1 MSSATP
7 SARAYTGA
15 QKPYVSVI
23 IEGDGAALKD
33 TSHNGSIN
41 NAKHPRFNSKPRESS
56 FFRWWLFEL
65 LASVISIASLISLV
79 LVLRHYSGR
88 GLQELD
94 LPYSLTLNGI
104 VAAIST
110 VNRVALMVP
119 VGAAMS
125 QEAWLWFS
133 RQKGVCRSQ
142 LADLE
147 DSDAA
152 SRGAWGSFLFLC
164 KARRRCA
171 RPSQRCHCQKLTRR

>member
-7 SARAYTGA
+7 PARAYEGA
-15 QKPYVSVI
+15 QKPYVSVN
-23 IEGDGAALKD
+23 IEGDGTALMD
-33 TSHNGSIN
+33 VSYNGSAN
-41 NAKHPRFNSKPRESS
+41 NANHPRLNSKPRESS

-65 LASVISIASLISLV
+65 LASVISIASLISLI

-88 GLQELD
+88 GIQELD

-133 RQKGVCRSQ
+133 QQKDICRSR
-142 LADLE
+142 LVDLE

-171 RPSQRCHCQKLTRR
+171 RPSQRCHC

>member
-1 MSSATP
+1 MPSVTP
-7 SARAYTGA
+7 SARAYAGT
-15 QKPYVSVI
+15 QKPYVSVN
-23 IEGDGAALKD
+23 IEGNGIALMD
-33 TSHNGSIN
+33 TSHNGSTN
-41 NAKHPRFNSKPRESS
+41 NAPFNSKPCESS

-133 RQKGVCRSQ
+133 RQKGVCRSR

-171 RPSQRCHCQKLTRR
+171 RPSQRCHC